1 MKDVLTVEDDPSG
14 RFVRLNA
21 AYSSTTFDRTSGT
34 VLEY

>member
-14 RFVRLNA
+14 RFIRLNA
-21 AYSSTTFDRTSGT
+21 SYGTTFDRTSGT